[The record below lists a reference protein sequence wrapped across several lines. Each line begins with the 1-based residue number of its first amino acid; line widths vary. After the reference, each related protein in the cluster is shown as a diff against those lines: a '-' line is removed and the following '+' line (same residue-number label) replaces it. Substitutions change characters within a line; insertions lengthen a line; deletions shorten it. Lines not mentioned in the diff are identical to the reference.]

1 MENAKRILFVITLS
15 EWGGAQSYV
24 LKAAKEA
31 ERRGWKTLIA
41 AGGES
46 DLKRRCVE
54 LNIEYRTLKH
64 MGRSVSPVKDLL
76 ALRELAAL
84 MRSWRPDTAYL
95 HSSKAGVV
103 GSITAK
109 MAGVKR
115 TVYRIGGWSFLDP
128 VSRTQKRIRILTEW
142 LTAPYKDVIIVL
154 HPRDEELAKKR
165 RIIPKE
171 RIVMIPNGLDL
182 RAFDAQLMDRDA
194 ARKRLLEL
202 IDHSGFGF
210 RDSDFGVPKRN
221 FLNTETRNP
230 KPETRVIITIANFFA
245 TKNIPG
251 YLDAVRIVHDEAP
264 AAKFVIIGEGE
275 RRKKIEEKRK
285 SLGLEQT
292 VFLPGRRENAAELLS
307 GADLFVLPS
316 LKEGMPWTL
325 LEAMAARVPCAV
337 TDVGANAWML
347 GENGWIAR
355 PDDPKGLARAILNAL
370 ADPESAKRKA
380 ARARKDVETRFT
392 ESAMWEKTFEALM
405 DK

>member
-31 ERRGWKTLIA
+31 ERRGWKTLVA

-54 LNIEYRTLKH
+54 LNIEYRTLKN
-64 MGRSVSPVKDLL
+64 MGRSVSAIKDLL
-76 ALRELAAL
+76 AVRELLAL
-84 MRSWRPDTAYL
+84 MRSWKPDTAYL

-103 GSITAK
+103 GSIAAR
-109 MAGVKR
+109 MADVKR
-115 TVYRIGGWSFLDP
+115 AVYRIGGWSFLDP
-128 VSRTQKRIRILTEW
+128 VSPMQKLMRRWSER
-142 LTAPYKDVIIVL
+142 LTARFKDVIIVL

-230 KPETRVIITIANFFA
+230 KPEARIILTIANFFA
-245 TKNIPG
+245 TKNISG
-251 YLDAVRIVHDEAP
+251 YLDAVRIVHDQAP
-264 AAKFVIIGEGE
+264 DAKFVIIGEGE
-275 RRKKIEEKRK
+275 QRKEIEEKRK
-285 SLGLEQT
+285 SLGLEQI
-292 VFLPGRRENAAELLS
+292 VFLPGKRENAAELLS

-325 LEAMAARVPCAV
+325 LEAMAARLPCIA
-337 TDVGANAWML
+337 TDVGANQWML
-347 GENGWIAR
+347 NGNGWIAP
-355 PDDPKGLARAILNAL
+355 PDNPRELARAILDAL
-370 ADPESAKRKA
+370 ANPAYAKEKA
-380 ARARKDVETRFT
+380 NRARKDAETRFA
-392 ESAMWEKTFEALM
+392 ERDMWEKTFEALVN
-405 DK
+405 K